1 MGFRLGISR
10 LFVLWMLSEGLIVGD
25 CVWNIRFYYILDA
38 FSWFLST
45 VMDRELAGSFGLDY

>member
-1 MGFRLGISR
+1 LGISR

-25 CVWNIRFYYILDA
+25 CVWNIRFYYILDV